1 MTTSILAQI
10 IGPMTVVATI
20 SFLIQPKLYANLMK
34 DFEKSA
40 GAIFFGG
47 MFSMLTGLIIVLNH
61 NIWEL
66 SAAGLIT
73 FIGWGGI
80 IKGVTF
86 MLTPNILLKISKS
99 ILSSEIMMKIA
110 MIIWLAAGGYLS
122 YVGYFA

>member
-1 MTTSILAQI
+1 
-10 IGPMTVVATI
+10 
-20 SFLIQPKLYANLMK
+20 MK
-34 DFEKSA
+34 DFEKSE

-61 NIWEL
+61 NIWEF

-86 MLTPNILLKISKS
+86 MLTPNLLLKISKS
-99 ILSSEIMMKIA
+99 ILSCAITMKIA